1 MVQYHENK
9 NNSYQPLWLVIFSL
23 KDCFKLIKDETY
35 ISQLNPVNAVDDLIE
50 VAKQH
55 DVPIMDKISVE
66 FVKQIIRI
74 HGAEEILEIGTAIGY
89 SALHFAS
96 VNNQVHITTIER
108 NDKMYEYAL
117 KHINLYGKHNQI
129 RPIFKDALEAFDA
142 VNDKVYDILFI
153 DAAKAQSM
161 KFFELYSPLVKK
173 GGLII
178 TDNILYHDF
187 VGNIEIVRSRNVKQM
202 VRKIERYN
210 SWLSEHPDYD
220 TNFIDIGDGM
230 SISVKK

>member
-1 MVQYHENK
+1 M
-9 NNSYQPLWLVIFSL
+9 
-23 KDCFKLIKDETY
+23 IKEETY
-35 ISQLNPVNAVDDLIE
+35 ISKLNPVSTIDDLIE
-50 VAKQH
+50 VAKEN

-66 FVKQIIRI
+66 FVKQLIRI
-74 HGAEEILEIGTAIGY
+74 QHAKSVLEIGTAIGY

-96 VNNQVHITTIER
+96 VSENIHITTIER
-108 NDKMYEYAL
+108 NATMYQYAL
-117 KHINLYGKHNQI
+117 KHIEQYKKAHQI
-129 RPIFKDALEAFDA
+129 RPIFKDALEAFDE
-142 VNDKVYDILFI
+142 VSDKEYEILFI
-153 DAAKAQSM
+153 DAAKAQSL

-187 VGNIEIVRSRNVKQM
+187 VGNIEIVRSRNIKQM
-202 VRKIERYN
+202 VRKIEKYN
-210 SWLSEHPDYD
+210 TWLSENTAYD

>member
-1 MVQYHENK
+1 M
-9 NNSYQPLWLVIFSL
+9 
-23 KDCFKLIKDETY
+23 IKEETY
-35 ISQLNPVNAVDDLIE
+35 ISKLNPVNAVDALIQ
-50 VAKQH
+50 VAIQKE
-55 DVPIMDKISVE
+55 VPIMDKISVE
-66 FVKQIIRI
+66 FVKQLIRI
-74 HGAEEILEIGTAIGY
+74 HQAQNILEIGTAIGY

-96 VNNQVHITTIER
+96 VNENIHVTTIER
-108 NDKMYEYAL
+108 NETMYQFAL
-117 KHINLYGKHNQI
+117 KHIASFEKDDQI
-129 RPIFKDALEAFDA
+129 RPIFKDALEAFPD

-161 KFFELYSPLVKK
+161 KFFELYSPLVKQ

-202 VRKIERYN
+202 VRKIEKYN
-210 SWLSEHPDYD
+210 TWLSENKDYD